1 MSSPA
6 VLSEPNLASSL
17 PGSPRLAGVVT
28 AAGETWAAFRL
39 TLEPRWDV
47 VRRDLARYYACIV
60 GGLLAHTALVL
71 AAGNWVGLS
80 AAPLAGAWIGYWVHS
95 VSNFL
100 HEAAHFNL
108 HPDKLRNDQL
118 ANRLLCPLV
127 GEEIA
132 HYRAVHWQHHL
143 HLGDPAD
150 TEVSYRNALS
160 PRFLIES
167 LTGLSVLRVLRTRQR
182 ALGGSSVVGSVGAW
196 PLLRAALLHGS
207 VVLIALLADLPS
219 TALAW
224 AIAVAMVYPFC
235 NAVRQLLEH
244 RALDAP
250 LDADFSRVAHGAV
263 NRLFGTDPLSRS
275 FGAAGFN
282 RHLLHHWHP
291 AASYTRFDEL
301 ERFLLQTPLQPALEA
316 ARTSYWATW
325 RALARAARG
334 ARPA

>member
-1 MSSPA
+1 MTSPA
-6 VLSEPNLASSL
+6 VLSEPSAPSSL
-17 PGSPRLAGVVT
+17 PGSPRLGGVV
-28 AAGETWAAFRL
+28 AATGETWTAFRL
-39 TLEPRWDV
+39 TLEPRWAV
-47 VRRDLARYYACIV
+47 VRRDLACCYACIA
-60 GGLLAHTALVL
+60 GGLLAHAAVAL
-71 AAGNWVGLS
+71 AAGNWVGL
-80 AAPLAGAWIGYWVHS
+80 ALAPLAGAWIGYWVQS
-95 VSNFL
+95 LSCFL
-100 HEAAHFNL
+100 HEAAHFNV
-108 HPDKLRNDQL
+108 HPDKLRNDRL

-150 TEVSYRNALS
+150 TEVSYHHAPT

-167 LTGLSVLRVLRTRQR
+167 LTGLHVLRVLRTRQR
-182 ALGGSSVVGSVGAW
+182 AVGGVAAGRVGAW

-207 VVLIALLADLPS
+207 VVLAALLAGLPS

-224 AIAVAMVYPFC
+224 CIGVGMVYPFC
-235 NAVRQLLEH
+235 NTMRQLLEH

-250 LDADFSRVAHGAV
+250 LDADFTRVAHGAV
-263 NRLFGTDPLSRS
+263 NRLFGSDPVSRS

-291 AASYTRFDEL
+291 AASYTRFDDL
-301 ERFLLQTPLQPALEA
+301 EAFLLQTPLRPALDA

-325 RALARAARG
+325 RALARAARD